1 MIKKVL
7 SVFLAGFMT
16 IGFLSA
22 TGCANTWKGIGED
35 VGNRKKDTA
44 RNRLEFIRFSTL
56 SR

>member
-35 VGNRKKDTA
+35 VEEIGKKIQREID
-44 RNRLEFIRFSTL
+44 
-56 SR
+56 